1 MPWITVSALLI
12 LIIIIVALARW
23 FGVGSLAFYLANFAM
38 ALSYKLPRQTP
49 YHNETGAPT
58 WSNRSKSMRVNT
70 PFGHIC
76 NVYGLQL
83 RIVAT
88 VLACLHAC
96 WPACRLSCLPTYLA
110 PGSAL
115 LFRHMSSGRQSAKR
129 LSAVR
134 LNILFIYDGQTLKK
148 YIIIFG
154 WSQRHLDTF

>member
-1 MPWITVSALLI
+1 MAKRGAAKLLAYQQTASCPESR
-12 LIIIIVALARW
+12 VARRRAA
-23 FGVGSLAFYLANFAM
+23 S
-38 ALSYKLPRQTP
+38 

-88 VLACLHAC
+88 MLACLHAC
-96 WPACRLSCLPTYLA
+96 WPACRLACLPTYLA
-110 PGSAL
+110 PRSAL

-134 LNILFIYDGQTLKK
+134 LNILFICDGHTVSNNGGGLKAGSLK
-148 YIIIFG
+148 AKLFMAK
-154 WSQRHLDTF
+154 QVFK